1 MSSSELMPGQP
12 EHGCHPGHDSGVLAL
27 QALRGEANS
36 KSLVLLDEVG
46 TGTEPVSIF
55 DVACQPEAPC

>member
-1 MSSSELMPGQP
+1 MIATLVMTLGLVAP
-12 EHGCHPGHDSGVLAL
+12 

-46 TGTEPVSIF
+46 TGTEPVSICT
-55 DVACQPEAPC
+55 VARDP

>member
-1 MSSSELMPGQP
+1 
-12 EHGCHPGHDSGVLAL
+12 VLAL

-46 TGTEPVSIF
+46 TGTEPVSKF
-55 DVACQPEAPC
+55 TVA

>member
-1 MSSSELMPGQP
+1 MRPCLGNVSMIATLVMTLGLVAP
-12 EHGCHPGHDSGVLAL
+12 

-46 TGTEPVSIF
+46 TGTEPVSICT
-55 DVACQPEAPC
+55 VARDP

>member
-1 MSSSELMPGQP
+1 MIATLVIPLGSMAP
-12 EHGCHPGHDSGVLAL
+12 

-46 TGTEPVSIF
+46 TGTEPVSNVT
-55 DVACQPEAPC
+55 VA